1 MSPQPY
7 NAAKVRFNRDEK
19 IYIANQDDIKFDS
32 IHNEVSDLKGNG
44 KDWIIEAVD
53 KAFEKI
59 HEKNCKIH
67 QEELRRH
74 SKKLKL
80 HDWWLWAL
88 SGTVM
93 AIIAILIFL
102 K

>member
-1 MSPQPY
+1 MSPRPY
-7 NAAKVRFNRDEK
+7 NAANVRFNRDER

-32 IHNEVSDLKGNG
+32 IHNEISDLKGNG

-67 QEELRRH
+67 EAEIKKH
-74 SKKLKL
+74 SKKLKI
-80 HDWWLWAL
+80 HDWWLVAL
-88 SGTVM
+88 SVTIAVIII
-93 AIIAILIFL
+93 IIAI
-102 K
+102 